1 MKYALFLGC
10 TIPARALHYEL
21 SARKVAEKLGIELVD
36 MPGASCCGM
45 PMVNV
50 NRHASMVMSAG
61 ALAQA
66 EEMGLN
72 IVTLCSACNSTL
84 SEVSEHLRHDKAER
98 EKVNAELTKLGKKG
112 YKGEA
117 KVIHFSKLLFET
129 IGIKGL
135 KEKIEKPLKGA
146 TFVTHSGCHYLKPS
160 EVFSK
165 FDNPEAPA
173 TLNELVKATGATVK
187 TIVNP
192 NECCGGGILGIK
204 ENTAVSIAA
213 GKLDRIKQYAG
224 DIDGLVLHCPFCN
237 IQYEA
242 HQKKLERDSGK
253 TIDIP
258 VVFLPQILG
267 LALGIPDTEL
277 GFNQHKV
284 KPKSLLEKFAPAPAA
299 APAQ

>member
-21 SARKVAEKLGIELVD
+21 SARKVAEKLGIELID

-66 EEMGLN
+66 EEMGLD

-84 SEVSEHLRHDKAER
+84 SEVSEHLRHNKADRDKI
-98 EKVNAELTKLGKKG
+98 NAELAKVGKKG

-117 KVIHFSKLLFET
+117 KVIHFTKLLA
-129 IGIKGL
+129 
-135 KEKIEKPLKGA
+135 EKIGPAGIREKVVKPLKGA

-160 EVFSK
+160 EVFGK
-165 FDNPEAPA
+165 FDNPEAPV
-173 TLNELVKATGATVK
+173 TLNELIKATGATVK
-187 TIVNP
+187 TIANP

-213 GKLDRIKQYAG
+213 GKLERIKQYAG
-224 DIDGLVLHCPFCN
+224 DVDGLVLHCPFCN

-242 HQKKLERDSGK
+242 HQKKLERDTGK
-253 TIDIP
+253 AIDIP
-258 VVFLPQILG
+258 VLFLPQVLG
-267 LALGIPDTEL
+267 LALGISDADL
-277 GFNQHKV
+277 GFSQHKI
-284 KPKSLLEKFAPAPAA
+284 KPKSFLEKFAPAPAA
-299 APAQ
+299 AAQ

>member
-21 SARKVAEKLGIELVD
+21 SARKVAEKLGIELID

-66 EEMGLN
+66 EEMGLD

-84 SEVSEHLRHDKAER
+84 SEVSEHLRHNKSDRDKI
-98 EKVNAELTKLGKKG
+98 NAELAKVGKKG

-117 KVIHFSKLLFET
+117 KVIHFTKLLA
-129 IGIKGL
+129 
-135 KEKIEKPLKGA
+135 EKIGPAGIREKVVKPLKGA

-160 EVFSK
+160 EVFGK
-165 FDNPEAPA
+165 FDNPEAPV
-173 TLNELVKATGATVK
+173 TLNELIKATGATVK
-187 TIVNP
+187 TIANP

-213 GKLDRIKQYAG
+213 GKLERIKQYAG
-224 DIDGLVLHCPFCN
+224 DVDGLVLHCPFCN

-242 HQKKLERDSGK
+242 HQKKLERDTGK
-253 TIDIP
+253 AIDIP
-258 VVFLPQILG
+258 VLFLPQVLG
-267 LALGIPDTEL
+267 LALGISDADL
-277 GFNQHKV
+277 GFSQHKI
-284 KPKSLLEKFAPAPAA
+284 KPKSFLEKFAPAPAA
-299 APAQ
+299 AAQ